1 MLKKINNF
9 FDTNYYYYIEFPTER
24 LHYIE
29 SKIKEENNYFQM
41 FNNDIEIQKIN
52 VSTSENISKVY
63 FKIGYYEYISI
74 VFYVNV
80 SFLIFI
86 DFTKLGA
93 IIFLILGLILRML
106 NSSIIKK
113 TSEKFFIYKMEILLK
128 PICERYDI
136 EFKINS
142 CNKPEKNDI

>member
-24 LHYIE
+24 LHYIK

-52 VSTSENISKVY
+52 ISTSENISKVY

-74 VFYVNV
+74 VFYVVV

-128 PICERYDI
+128 PICERHNI
-136 EFKINS
+136 EFRINS
-142 CNKPEKNDI
+142 CSKPEEK